1 MWKNIIC
8 FRHVPLFWSSLSRI
22 HFKKCSFDSKSE
34 QMQKEISCLCWEIIS
49 LIHWLAFW
57 WTKES
62 FKKIIC
68 VFWAPFGST
77 AFLDL
82 GFLMRVG
89 EWKISLNKKSESLTY
104 TVTSLLTWQQLA
116 ITFWSEAWGW
126 IWRVRANHSPS
137 LKTPLSLAQHLK
149 LISPFFQS
157 QRFNIIYS
165 WKYLY

>member
-1 MWKNIIC
+1 MKKYY
-8 FRHVPLFWSSLSRI
+8 SLWTRASLLS
-22 HFKKCSFDSKSE
+22 FLVQGTLKKIFFSFDSKSE
-34 QMQKEISCLCWEIIS
+34 QMQKEISSLCWEIIS
-49 LIHWLAFW
+49 LIQWLAFW

-62 FKKIIC
+62 LKKIIC

-137 LKTPLSLAQHLK
+137 SKTRLSLAQHLK
-149 LISPFFQS
+149 LISLFFS
-157 QRFNIIYS
+157 PKDSI
-165 WKYLY
+165 